1 MASSLSHCVV
11 LACCLI
17 VTVHC
22 QLDSDK
28 PREEQLDAGHE
39 DTVSESKQADPQAN
53 AAQAQLG
60 AQAALLACEFTCPS
74 GKIAESRVCCI
85 LGILCFNEIIM
96 EFTFS
101 LQSKA
106 SNKFYFLNNL
116 QSPFEMCPCRY
127 GLIHALVF
135 LSVHAWG
142 WIVISRGASESHA
155 TSVLPY
161 INNPTVQIHRLQTAS
176 LLNM

>member
-53 AAQAQLG
+53 ADQAQLG

-101 LQSKA
+101 LQSK
-106 SNKFYFLNNL
+106 
-116 QSPFEMCPCRY
+116 Q
-127 GLIHALVF
+127 
-135 LSVHAWG
+135 
-142 WIVISRGASESHA
+142 A
-155 TSVLPY
+155 TSS
-161 INNPTVQIHRLQTAS
+161 IS
-176 LLNM
+176 LIIFSHPLRCAPVGMG